1 MRNKTKKGFSYTM
14 KMMKMSRIVILTGL
28 LLGGLS
34 LISKIAWGFTLGI
47 FILLFIGS
55 ILFERKVEHEL
66 QEEIINES
74 EALLTVKNTMF
85 LNAKIPVA
93 VVESTGVIRWANQS
107 FFNMWEDMHL
117 IGKNIKT
124 MMQDIRL
131 SEFGESQN
139 TYERDIKVK
148 GKEYNMLA
156 EQYTEEEKEQKSQV
170 VLYFLDN
177 TEINSLKR
185 KNKDQRCMIGYLCI
199 DNFEEIMHSIEEVRR
214 PMLMAIIDRKIN
226 LWFKE
231 REVVV
236 TKFERD
242 KYLMIFSKK
251 ELENMQE
258 RKFDIL
264 DELRHIQVG
273 NELPVTI
280 SIGIGY
286 NLVSLTA
293 SREDARAAFDLA
305 QGRGGDQAIIK
316 NSDKYTFYGG
326 KTKEVEKSTRVKVR
340 IKAYAFKELL
350 HEADKVYIMGHK
362 GIDMDC
368 LGAAMG
374 VYRAAAIMGKKAHI
388 VLNEPAFAIKAL
400 YDRIIE
406 SNEYQ
411 DLFISHEMA
420 EENITKDTL
429 LVIVDVHR
437 TSYLEAPQ
445 ILDRAEKVVVFDHH
459 RRSTDFIEDAVLTY
473 LEPFISSTC
482 EMIAEILNYLT
493 DKVKLT
499 QIEADALL
507 AGITVDTKNFIFKA
521 GVRTFEAAAFLRRNG
536 ADSGRVRMLF
546 QNDMIFYKARAAA
559 IKDAE
564 MWHHNIAISEV
575 DGKVTHANIVAA
587 QVADEL
593 LNIKGIEA
601 SFVITGKEDHVMISA
616 RSLNEVNVQR
626 IMELLGGGGHLSVAG
641 AQLKG
646 MIPTEAK
653 QKLKEA
659 IDKYFEEGELK

>member
-1 MRNKTKKGFSYTM
+1 MRDKAASGFSYTM
-14 KMMKMSRIVILTGL
+14 KIVKFSRIFMSIGILVSGLSIAKPIIGIIGSVLFAL
-28 LLGGLS
+28 LLVGT
-34 LISKIAWGFTLGI
+34 IAFEKKLKNTLKEQI
-47 FILLFIGS
+47 TT
-55 ILFERKVEHEL
+55 
-66 QEEIINES
+66 
-74 EALLTVKNTMF
+74 EAEKLCTMKNTMF
-85 LNAKIPVA
+85 SNVHIPVA
-93 VVESTGVIRWANQS
+93 IIEYSGSIRWTNKA
-107 FFNMWEDMHL
+107 FLNMCETSEVT
-117 IGKNIKT
+117 GKNIKNIV
-124 MMQDIRL
+124 QDIKPN
-131 SEFGESQN
+131 EFIITQN
-139 TYERDIKVK
+139 TYEKSTKIKS
-148 GKEYNMLA
+148 KEYNMLV
-156 EQYTEEEKEQKSQV
+156 EQFSKIEDEESQMF
-170 VLYFLDN
+170 VLYFLDY
-177 TEINSLKR
+177 TETSLLK
-185 KNKDQRCMIGYLCI
+185 KKIKDQKCMVAYLCI

-231 REVVV
+231 REVVI
-236 TKFERD
+236 TNFERD
-242 KYLMIFSKK
+242 KYLLIFSRK
-251 ELENMQE
+251 ELECMQE

-286 NLVSLTA
+286 NLSSLTA

-305 QGRGGDQAIIK
+305 QGRGGDQAVIK

-388 VLNEPAFAIKAL
+388 ILDEPAFAIQAL
-400 YDRIIE
+400 YNRIIE
-406 SNEYQ
+406 SNEYE
-411 DLFISHEMA
+411 DLFITHDTARNE
-420 EENITKDTL
+420 IKKDTL

-437 TSYLEAPQ
+437 TSYLEAPE
-445 ILDRAEKVVVFDHH
+445 ILEMAEKVVIFDHH

-507 AGITVDTKNFIFKA
+507 AGITIDTKNFVFKA

-536 ADSGRVRMLF
+536 ADSSRVRMLF
-546 QNDMIFYKARAAA
+546 QNDMDFYKARAAA

-564 MWHHNIAISEV
+564 MWHHNIAVSEV
-575 DGKVTHANIVAA
+575 DGKIPHAPIVAA

-601 SFVITGKEDHVMISA
+601 SFVITTKEDYVMISA
-616 RSLNEVNVQR
+616 RSLYDVNVQR
-626 IMELLGGGGHLSVAG
+626 VMELLGGGGHLSVAG
-641 AQLKG
+641 AQLKD
-646 MIPTEAK
+646 ITPLEA
-653 QKLKEA
+653 QVKLKEA
-659 IDKYFEEGELK
+659 INKYLEEGENK